1 VRQSEL
7 ATRPTGQGMS
17 AADRAMPRQHGSAGH
32 TRRAPCLATHGRALA
47 FADQHPK
54 PQLPRPTLGMRT
66 GLIVRAGEP
75 VKTRQLNAG
84 ERANM
89 LFRLLPMIGT
99 ALSIGMVL
107 GTVLSHT

>member
-1 VRQSEL
+1 
-7 ATRPTGQGMS
+7 
-17 AADRAMPRQHGSAGH
+17 
-32 TRRAPCLATHGRALA
+32 
-47 FADQHPK
+47 
-54 PQLPRPTLGMRT
+54 MRT